1 MEELCDLLEFDIDD
15 VILTS
20 SKTGQGIEEVLQ
32 AIIDRVPSPPCN
44 PDLPPKLL
52 LYDSFWTEHRGV
64 ASLVY
69 VQDGCLR
76 TGDSVGMFSPVIFG
90 LTHHDAQH
98 NASL

>member
-1 MEELCDLLEFDIDD
+1 MEEICDLLEFDIDN
-15 VILTS
+15 VISTS
-20 SKTGQGIEEVLQ
+20 SKTGEGIPDVLE

-44 PDLPPKLL
+44 PELPPKLL

-76 TGDSVGMFSPVIFG
+76 TGDNIGM
-90 LTHHDAQH
+90 LR
-98 NASL
+98 